1 MRLREAL
8 TATRSRIPFG
18 TGPATAEAA
27 PCHVARIE
35 FGRVGAK
42 TARPNREPVIDIEAG
57 TMTGRDAK
65 AAREVSE
72 EAMIDRAFDRL
83 ASRISD
89 EARDTDTSLTRAR
102 RDRDRA
108 TPRDVSH
115 VESPRL
121 HRDLPAGGEF
131 RRAMSGYQRKIR
143 SATKNKVMAAAP
155 ASQHAAI
162 HSLLGDEDPTEW
174 RRVNRVLHQA
184 AGDAQQLADGDRAK
198 VQRLDRAIQSY
209 EQMNNRTHKVYV
221 AVELPDNHPDVTA
234 EEDVPTNLQPGA
246 VIDFDQFTVAKHNL
260 HETAG
265 HDSERHLVFE
275 LVTSRGMYFGR
286 SDSIEDTHHVLPR
299 GMRMEVVSVSSE
311 PYATP
316 DGFNERL
323 VLQLRE
329 H

>member
-1 MRLREAL
+1 MLPEPPLFSGRPGPLE
-8 TATRSRIPFG
+8 TPSCPFSRIHF
-18 TGPATAEAA
+18 E
-27 PCHVARIE
+27 
-35 FGRVGAK
+35 RVGAR
-42 TARPNREPVIDIEAG
+42 TVRPNREPVIDIEAG
-57 TMTGRDAK
+57 TMTARDAK

-72 EAMIDRAFDRL
+72 DVMIDRAFDRL

-121 HRDLPAGGEF
+121 HHDLPAGGEF
-131 RRAMSGYQRKIR
+131 RRALSGHQRKIR
-143 SATKNKVMAAAP
+143 SATKNQVMASAP
-155 ASQHAAI
+155 ASQHTAI
-162 HSLLGDEDPTEW
+162 HSLLGDEDPAEW
-174 RRVNRVLHQA
+174 RRVNRDLHQA
-184 AGDAQQLADGDRAK
+184 AGDAQQLHDIDRAK
-198 VQRLDRAIQSY
+198 VQRLDRAIQAY
-209 EQMNNRTHKVYV
+209 ERINDRTHRVYV

-234 EEDVPTNLQPGA
+234 MEDVPANIQPGA

-265 HDSERHLVFE
+265 HDSERHLVLE
-275 LVTSRGMYFGR
+275 LVTSRGMYLGR
-286 SDSIEDTHHVLPR
+286 SDSIEDTTHVLPR
-299 GMRMEVVSVSSE
+299 GMRLEVVSASHE

-323 VLQLRE
+323 ILQLRE
-329 H
+329 CQ